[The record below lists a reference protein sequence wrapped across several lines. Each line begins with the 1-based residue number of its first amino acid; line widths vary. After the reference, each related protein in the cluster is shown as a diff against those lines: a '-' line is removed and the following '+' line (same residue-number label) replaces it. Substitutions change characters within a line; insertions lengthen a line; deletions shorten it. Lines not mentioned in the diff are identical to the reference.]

1 MANAMYTGDEI
12 CAMGQKYYHS
22 LAKICKRLEKQGY
35 WREAE
40 NMMKQSAA
48 EVLDLYVQSV
58 LVELAVRL
66 DNISDGQKEYIRCL
80 TQTNPLEISPDA
92 EILEQSVVH
101 YAEKYAAMPPILIQI
116 CGVYDRHLKEEQA
129 VLFLDNVI
137 NVLLCMMELSDRF
150 DRAGQEY
157 IREYYERT
165 VLFVCSGGVSPEW
178 EESYIRHKLAARN
191 ICSGVKW
198 LTGEESKKT
207 EWQVNMPAD
216 KTDQRMLPE
225 TVTSDE
231 VESEGNIQESPEDE
245 QREARKEFE
254 KVKKRLQERQ
264 KAEKEAKEQR
274 VAKLLDELNQLV
286 GLDNVKEEVRSLV
299 NLIKV
304 RRMREEYKLPAMDMS
319 YHMVFTGNP
328 GTGKTT
334 VARLVARIYREL
346 GILSEGQLIETDRS
360 RLVAGYVGQTA
371 INVREVVEQAI
382 GGVLFIDEAYA
393 LVSPDTTNDYGSEAV
408 DTLVKMMEDHRDD
421 LVVIVAGYREEMEQF
436 LRSNTG
442 LISRFNKFIT
452 FEDYSEQQLLEI
464 LTVMAEQ
471 AGMVVEDTA
480 VKKLGLYLASMN
492 EQERRDFGNA
502 RGVRNVFE
510 RMIVNQA
517 NRIVLLEE
525 PTKEQLITLTAQ
537 DVGLTAPVECDTII
551 SILYCVI
558 IRNLKEMRECN
569 ESDCRNGETSET
581 GDSGG
586 TPYQTD
592 LG

>member
-101 YAEKYAAMPPILIQI
+101 FAEKYAAMPPILIQI

-537 DVGLTAPVECDTII
+537 DV
-551 SILYCVI
+551 
-558 IRNLKEMRECN
+558 
-569 ESDCRNGETSET
+569 
-581 GDSGG
+581 
-586 TPYQTD
+586 
-592 LG
+592 

>member
-80 TQTNPLEISPDA
+80 TLTNPLEISPDA

-537 DVGLTAPVECDTII
+537 DV
-551 SILYCVI
+551 
-558 IRNLKEMRECN
+558 
-569 ESDCRNGETSET
+569 
-581 GDSGG
+581 
-586 TPYQTD
+586 
-592 LG
+592 

>member
-393 LVSPDTTNDYGSEAV
+393 LVSSDTTNDYGSEAV

-537 DVGLTAPVECDTII
+537 DV
-551 SILYCVI
+551 
-558 IRNLKEMRECN
+558 
-569 ESDCRNGETSET
+569 
-581 GDSGG
+581 
-586 TPYQTD
+586 
-592 LG
+592 

>member
-537 DVGLTAPVECDTII
+537 DV
-551 SILYCVI
+551 
-558 IRNLKEMRECN
+558 
-569 ESDCRNGETSET
+569 
-581 GDSGG
+581 
-586 TPYQTD
+586 
-592 LG
+592 

>member
-12 CAMGQKYYHS
+12 YAMGQKYYHS

-40 NMMKQSAA
+40 NMIKQSAA

-393 LVSPDTTNDYGSEAV
+393 LVSPDTMNDYGSEAV
-408 DTLVKMMEDHRDD
+408 DTLAKMMEDHRDD

-537 DVGLTAPVECDTII
+537 DV
-551 SILYCVI
+551 
-558 IRNLKEMRECN
+558 
-569 ESDCRNGETSET
+569 
-581 GDSGG
+581 
-586 TPYQTD
+586 
-592 LG
+592 

>member
-393 LVSPDTTNDYGSEAV
+393 LVSPDTTNDYGSEAI

-537 DVGLTAPVECDTII
+537 DV
-551 SILYCVI
+551 
-558 IRNLKEMRECN
+558 
-569 ESDCRNGETSET
+569 
-581 GDSGG
+581 
-586 TPYQTD
+586 
-592 LG
+592 

>member
-35 WREAE
+35 WRQEE
-40 NMMKQSAA
+40 NLMKQSAA

-129 VLFLDNVI
+129 ALFLDNVI

-231 VESEGNIQESPEDE
+231 AESAGNIQESPEDE

-537 DVGLTAPVECDTII
+537 DV
-551 SILYCVI
+551 
-558 IRNLKEMRECN
+558 
-569 ESDCRNGETSET
+569 
-581 GDSGG
+581 
-586 TPYQTD
+586 
-592 LG
+592 

>member
-225 TVTSDE
+225 TVTLDE

-537 DVGLTAPVECDTII
+537 DV
-551 SILYCVI
+551 
-558 IRNLKEMRECN
+558 
-569 ESDCRNGETSET
+569 
-581 GDSGG
+581 
-586 TPYQTD
+586 
-592 LG
+592 

>member
-165 VLFVCSGGVSPEW
+165 VLFVCSGGASPEW

-198 LTGEESKKT
+198 LTGEESEKT

-537 DVGLTAPVECDTII
+537 DV
-551 SILYCVI
+551 
-558 IRNLKEMRECN
+558 
-569 ESDCRNGETSET
+569 
-581 GDSGG
+581 
-586 TPYQTD
+586 
-592 LG
+592 

>member
-129 VLFLDNVI
+129 VLFPDNVI

-537 DVGLTAPVECDTII
+537 DV
-551 SILYCVI
+551 
-558 IRNLKEMRECN
+558 
-569 ESDCRNGETSET
+569 
-581 GDSGG
+581 
-586 TPYQTD
+586 
-592 LG
+592 

>member
-264 KAEKEAKEQR
+264 KAEKEAKGQR

-502 RGVRNVFE
+502 RGVRNAFE

-537 DVGLTAPVECDTII
+537 DV
-551 SILYCVI
+551 
-558 IRNLKEMRECN
+558 
-569 ESDCRNGETSET
+569 
-581 GDSGG
+581 
-586 TPYQTD
+586 
-592 LG
+592 

>member
-12 CAMGQKYYHS
+12 CARGQKYYHS

-537 DVGLTAPVECDTII
+537 DV
-551 SILYCVI
+551 
-558 IRNLKEMRECN
+558 
-569 ESDCRNGETSET
+569 
-581 GDSGG
+581 
-586 TPYQTD
+586 
-592 LG
+592 

>member
-464 LTVMAEQ
+464 LTVMVEQ

-537 DVGLTAPVECDTII
+537 DV
-551 SILYCVI
+551 
-558 IRNLKEMRECN
+558 
-569 ESDCRNGETSET
+569 
-581 GDSGG
+581 
-586 TPYQTD
+586 
-592 LG
+592 

>member
-1 MANAMYTGDEI
+1 MANAMYTSDEI

-92 EILEQSVVH
+92 EILEHSVVH

-537 DVGLTAPVECDTII
+537 DV
-551 SILYCVI
+551 
-558 IRNLKEMRECN
+558 
-569 ESDCRNGETSET
+569 
-581 GDSGG
+581 
-586 TPYQTD
+586 
-592 LG
+592 

>member
-35 WREAE
+35 WRQAE
-40 NMMKQSAA
+40 NLMKQSAA

-129 VLFLDNVI
+129 ALFLDNVI

-231 VESEGNIQESPEDE
+231 AESAGNIQESPEDE

-502 RGVRNVFE
+502 RGVRNIFE

-537 DVGLTAPVECDTII
+537 DV
-551 SILYCVI
+551 
-558 IRNLKEMRECN
+558 
-569 ESDCRNGETSET
+569 
-581 GDSGG
+581 
-586 TPYQTD
+586 
-592 LG
+592 

>member
-274 VAKLLDELNQLV
+274 VAKLLDEMNQLV

-537 DVGLTAPVECDTII
+537 DV
-551 SILYCVI
+551 
-558 IRNLKEMRECN
+558 
-569 ESDCRNGETSET
+569 
-581 GDSGG
+581 
-586 TPYQTD
+586 
-592 LG
+592 

>member
-80 TQTNPLEISPDA
+80 TQTNPLEICPDA

-537 DVGLTAPVECDTII
+537 DV
-551 SILYCVI
+551 
-558 IRNLKEMRECN
+558 
-569 ESDCRNGETSET
+569 
-581 GDSGG
+581 
-586 TPYQTD
+586 
-592 LG
+592 

>member
-408 DTLVKMMEDHRDD
+408 DTMVKMMEDHRDD

-537 DVGLTAPVECDTII
+537 DV
-551 SILYCVI
+551 
-558 IRNLKEMRECN
+558 
-569 ESDCRNGETSET
+569 
-581 GDSGG
+581 
-586 TPYQTD
+586 
-592 LG
+592 

>member
-464 LTVMAEQ
+464 LTVMAER

-537 DVGLTAPVECDTII
+537 DV
-551 SILYCVI
+551 
-558 IRNLKEMRECN
+558 
-569 ESDCRNGETSET
+569 
-581 GDSGG
+581 
-586 TPYQTD
+586 
-592 LG
+592 

>member
-245 QREARKEFE
+245 QREAKKEFE

-537 DVGLTAPVECDTII
+537 DV
-551 SILYCVI
+551 
-558 IRNLKEMRECN
+558 
-569 ESDCRNGETSET
+569 
-581 GDSGG
+581 
-586 TPYQTD
+586 
-592 LG
+592 

>member
-382 GGVLFIDEAYA
+382 GGLLFIDEAYA

-537 DVGLTAPVECDTII
+537 DV
-551 SILYCVI
+551 
-558 IRNLKEMRECN
+558 
-569 ESDCRNGETSET
+569 
-581 GDSGG
+581 
-586 TPYQTD
+586 
-592 LG
+592 

>member
-12 CAMGQKYYHS
+12 RAMGQKYYHS

-35 WREAE
+35 WRQAE
-40 NMMKQSAA
+40 DMMKQSAA
-48 EVLDLYVQSV
+48 EVLDMYVQSV
-58 LVELAVRL
+58 LVELSVRL
-66 DNISDGQKEYIRCL
+66 GSITDGQREYIRCL
-80 TQTNPLEISPDA
+80 TQTNPLGISPDA

-116 CGVYDRHLKEEQA
+116 CGVYDQHCEEGQA
-129 VLFLDNVI
+129 ALFLDNVI
-137 NVLLCMMELSDRF
+137 NVLLCMLELSDRF

-165 VLFVCSGGVSPEW
+165 VLFACSGDVKPEW
-178 EESYIRHKLAARN
+178 EESYICHKLAARK

-198 LTGEESKKT
+198 LTGEESKKAD
-207 EWQVNMPAD
+207 WQVNMPAD
-216 KTDQRMLPE
+216 KTEQRTLREAVNPAE
-225 TVTSDE
+225 A
-231 VESEGNIQESPEDE
+231 ESEVSMQESTEDE
-245 QREARKEFE
+245 QREAKREFE

-274 VAKLLDELNQLV
+274 VAALLDELNQLV

-304 RRMREEYKLPAMDMS
+304 RRMREEYNLPAMDMS

-393 LVSPDTTNDYGSEAV
+393 LVSQDTPNDYGSEAV

-421 LVVIVAGYREEMEQF
+421 LVVIVAGYREEMERF

-471 AGMVVEDTA
+471 AGMVVEETA

-492 EQERRDFGNA
+492 EQERWDFGNA

-537 DVGLTAPVECDTII
+537 DV
-551 SILYCVI
+551 
-558 IRNLKEMRECN
+558 
-569 ESDCRNGETSET
+569 
-581 GDSGG
+581 
-586 TPYQTD
+586 
-592 LG
+592 

>member
-492 EQERRDFGNA
+492 EQERWDFGNA

-537 DVGLTAPVECDTII
+537 DV
-551 SILYCVI
+551 
-558 IRNLKEMRECN
+558 
-569 ESDCRNGETSET
+569 
-581 GDSGG
+581 
-586 TPYQTD
+586 
-592 LG
+592 

>member
-1 MANAMYTGDEI
+1 MANAMYTSDEI

-92 EILEQSVVH
+92 EILEHSVVH

-502 RGVRNVFE
+502 RGVRNIFE

-537 DVGLTAPVECDTII
+537 DV
-551 SILYCVI
+551 
-558 IRNLKEMRECN
+558 
-569 ESDCRNGETSET
+569 
-581 GDSGG
+581 
-586 TPYQTD
+586 
-592 LG
+592 

>member
-58 LVELAVRL
+58 LVELAVSL

-537 DVGLTAPVECDTII
+537 DV
-551 SILYCVI
+551 
-558 IRNLKEMRECN
+558 
-569 ESDCRNGETSET
+569 
-581 GDSGG
+581 
-586 TPYQTD
+586 
-592 LG
+592 

>member
-1 MANAMYTGDEI
+1 MIANAMYTGDEI

-537 DVGLTAPVECDTII
+537 DV
-551 SILYCVI
+551 
-558 IRNLKEMRECN
+558 
-569 ESDCRNGETSET
+569 
-581 GDSGG
+581 
-586 TPYQTD
+586 
-592 LG
+592 

>member
-80 TQTNPLEISPDA
+80 TQTNPLEISLDA

-537 DVGLTAPVECDTII
+537 DV
-551 SILYCVI
+551 
-558 IRNLKEMRECN
+558 
-569 ESDCRNGETSET
+569 
-581 GDSGG
+581 
-586 TPYQTD
+586 
-592 LG
+592 

>member
-304 RRMREEYKLPAMDMS
+304 RRMREEYKLPTMDMS

-480 VKKLGLYLASMN
+480 VKKLELYLASMN

-537 DVGLTAPVECDTII
+537 DV
-551 SILYCVI
+551 
-558 IRNLKEMRECN
+558 
-569 ESDCRNGETSET
+569 
-581 GDSGG
+581 
-586 TPYQTD
+586 
-592 LG
+592 

>member
-165 VLFVCSGGVSPEW
+165 ALFVCSGGVSPEW

-464 LTVMAEQ
+464 LTVMAER

-537 DVGLTAPVECDTII
+537 DV
-551 SILYCVI
+551 
-558 IRNLKEMRECN
+558 
-569 ESDCRNGETSET
+569 
-581 GDSGG
+581 
-586 TPYQTD
+586 
-592 LG
+592 

>member
-525 PTKEQLITLTAQ
+525 PTKEQHITLTAQ
-537 DVGLTAPVECDTII
+537 DV
-551 SILYCVI
+551 
-558 IRNLKEMRECN
+558 
-569 ESDCRNGETSET
+569 
-581 GDSGG
+581 
-586 TPYQTD
+586 
-592 LG
+592 

>member
-334 VARLVARIYREL
+334 VARLVARIYREI

-537 DVGLTAPVECDTII
+537 DV
-551 SILYCVI
+551 
-558 IRNLKEMRECN
+558 
-569 ESDCRNGETSET
+569 
-581 GDSGG
+581 
-586 TPYQTD
+586 
-592 LG
+592 

>member
-216 KTDQRMLPE
+216 KADQRMLPE

-537 DVGLTAPVECDTII
+537 DV
-551 SILYCVI
+551 
-558 IRNLKEMRECN
+558 
-569 ESDCRNGETSET
+569 
-581 GDSGG
+581 
-586 TPYQTD
+586 
-592 LG
+592 

>member
-245 QREARKEFE
+245 QREVRKEFE

-537 DVGLTAPVECDTII
+537 DV
-551 SILYCVI
+551 
-558 IRNLKEMRECN
+558 
-569 ESDCRNGETSET
+569 
-581 GDSGG
+581 
-586 TPYQTD
+586 
-592 LG
+592 

>member
-525 PTKEQLITLTAQ
+525 PTKEQLITLTAE
-537 DVGLTAPVECDTII
+537 DV
-551 SILYCVI
+551 
-558 IRNLKEMRECN
+558 
-569 ESDCRNGETSET
+569 
-581 GDSGG
+581 
-586 TPYQTD
+586 
-592 LG
+592 

>member
-1 MANAMYTGDEI
+1 
-12 CAMGQKYYHS
+12 
-22 LAKICKRLEKQGY
+22 
-35 WREAE
+35 
-40 NMMKQSAA
+40 
-48 EVLDLYVQSV
+48 
-58 LVELAVRL
+58 
-66 DNISDGQKEYIRCL
+66 
-80 TQTNPLEISPDA
+80 
-92 EILEQSVVH
+92 
-101 YAEKYAAMPPILIQI
+101 
-116 CGVYDRHLKEEQA
+116 
-129 VLFLDNVI
+129 
-137 NVLLCMMELSDRF
+137 
-150 DRAGQEY
+150 
-157 IREYYERT
+157 
-165 VLFVCSGGVSPEW
+165 
-178 EESYIRHKLAARN
+178 
-191 ICSGVKW
+191 
-198 LTGEESKKT
+198 
-207 EWQVNMPAD
+207 MPAD

-537 DVGLTAPVECDTII
+537 DV
-551 SILYCVI
+551 
-558 IRNLKEMRECN
+558 
-569 ESDCRNGETSET
+569 
-581 GDSGG
+581 
-586 TPYQTD
+586 
-592 LG
+592 

>member
-216 KTDQRMLPE
+216 KMDQRMLPE

-537 DVGLTAPVECDTII
+537 DV
-551 SILYCVI
+551 
-558 IRNLKEMRECN
+558 
-569 ESDCRNGETSET
+569 
-581 GDSGG
+581 
-586 TPYQTD
+586 
-592 LG
+592 

>member
-157 IREYYERT
+157 IREYYKRT

-537 DVGLTAPVECDTII
+537 DV
-551 SILYCVI
+551 
-558 IRNLKEMRECN
+558 
-569 ESDCRNGETSET
+569 
-581 GDSGG
+581 
-586 TPYQTD
+586 
-592 LG
+592 

>member
-231 VESEGNIQESPEDE
+231 VESEGNIQECPEDE

-371 INVREVVEQAI
+371 INVREAVEQAI

-537 DVGLTAPVECDTII
+537 DV
-551 SILYCVI
+551 
-558 IRNLKEMRECN
+558 
-569 ESDCRNGETSET
+569 
-581 GDSGG
+581 
-586 TPYQTD
+586 
-592 LG
+592 

>member
-408 DTLVKMMEDHRDD
+408 DTLGKMMEDHRDD

-537 DVGLTAPVECDTII
+537 DV
-551 SILYCVI
+551 
-558 IRNLKEMRECN
+558 
-569 ESDCRNGETSET
+569 
-581 GDSGG
+581 
-586 TPYQTD
+586 
-592 LG
+592 